1 MTDGPDWAETLAA
14 VKKVPGK
21 ESKNNRLG
29 MDQVAQWQEFQQQ
42 RTGADVAV
50 AVGAVDTGDDF
61 DGWGAVTEWAQDVG
75 DGIGSAIGQV
85 GTLANNLLTAAETVI
100 GNIGHVIA
108 DGLGH
113 GLQDIW
119 DAIGSGLGGAISGNN
134 ASTLNALADKNAQDT
149 QDALAASYAA
159 QWALQQQANGGGSS
173 GVTFEMDM
181 AGADGDPLPS
191 ADWVSV
197 SNMAIRVVGSVDSMG
212 MSAGASVG
220 TVAVANCAHLYSTDS
235 QSLGVV
241 LGPKGDS
248 VAETI
253 LHFHSNTG
261 FTTGLYLSI
270 KTTGLVLG
278 YYSGAL
284 GSRTYTPLSGGTV
297 SKTLTSATRIEVRNA
312 ATANNYDV
320 FINSSTA
327 AIATVSDPGA
337 HAVSGNRSTQVT
349 MTSRTVPPFLF
360 QGAYTAYS
368 FWLSAVLVSDYIIP
382 TYVGSTACVHRTST
396 STVSLGSSGNNYVL
410 GSSFFGV
417 VDKATGDITVDLA
430 NSKFTVSQE
439 GTYEIGIRS
448 IIDMGSGTAS
458 AQAITPLLYV
468 NGSIAKWGGE
478 SFRYRILG
486 DNGAIYAGDMTAMYS
501 TFRVYLNAGDYVQP
515 GWNNRNVGGGTLTG
529 EATGTKTY
537 FDIVKIGSK
546 T

>member
-1 MTDGPDWAETLAA
+1 
-14 VKKVPGK
+14 
-21 ESKNNRLG
+21 

-50 AVGAVDTGDDF
+50 AVGGVDTGDNY
-61 DGWGAVTEWAQDVG
+61 DGWGFVTEWAQDVG

-85 GTLANNLLTAAETVI
+85 GTLANNLLTATETVI

-270 KTTGLVLG
+270 KTTGLILG

-284 GSRTYTPLSGGTV
+284 GSRTYTPLSGGTI

-382 TYVGSTACVHRTST
+382 TYVGSTARLYRTST
-396 STVSLGSSGNNYVL
+396 STVSLGSSGSNTVM
-410 GSSFFGV
+410 GSVFGV
-417 VDKATGDITVDLA
+417 IDYATADLTVDLTT
-430 NSKFTVSQE
+430 SKITVSVE
-439 GTYEIGIRS
+439 DTYLVKIRAKINMGTNS
-448 IIDMGSGTAS
+448 STAN
-458 AQAITPLLYV
+458 QLITPLLYK
-468 NGSIAKWGGE
+468 NGSIREYGQPALRWITVANAATDQGGM
-478 SFRYRILG
+478 
-486 DNGAIYAGDMTAMYS
+486 NAMS
-501 TFRVYLNAGDYVQP
+501 SEFIVYLKPGDYIQP
-515 GWNNRNVGGGTLTG
+515 GWNNLNVSGGTLTG
-529 EATGTKTY
+529 EATGTQTY
-537 FDIVKIGSK
+537 LEITRIGTTK
-546 T
+546 

>member
-1 MTDGPDWAETLAA
+1 MTDGPDWAETLSA

-21 ESKNNRLG
+21 GRTKNDRLG
-29 MDQVAQWQEFQQQ
+29 MDQVQQWQEFQQQ

-50 AVGAVDTGDDF
+50 AVGGVDTGDNY
-61 DGWGAVTEWAQDVG
+61 DGWGFVTEWAQDVG

-85 GTLANNLLTAAETVI
+85 GTLANNLLTSAETVI

-119 DAIGSGLGGAISGNN
+119 DAIGSGMGGAISGNN

-382 TYVGSTACVHRTST
+382 TYVGSTARLYRTST
-396 STVSLGSSGNNYVL
+396 STVSLGSSGSNTVM
-410 GSSFFGV
+410 GSFFGV
-417 VDKATGDITVDLA
+417 TDYATADLTVDLPT
-430 NSKFTVSQE
+430 SKITVSVE
-439 GTYEIGIRS
+439 DTYLVKIRAKINMGTNS
-448 IIDMGSGTAS
+448 STAN
-458 AQAITPLLYV
+458 QLITPLLYK
-468 NGSIAKWGGE
+468 NGSIREYGQPALRWITVANAAVDE
-478 SFRYRILG
+478 
-486 DNGAIYAGDMTAMYS
+486 GDMNAMS
-501 TFRVYLNAGDYVQP
+501 SEFIVYLKPGDYIQP
-515 GWNNRNVGGGTLTG
+515 GWNNLNVSGGTLTG
-529 EATGTKTY
+529 EATGTQTY
-537 FDIVKIGSK
+537 LEITRIGTTK
-546 T
+546 